1 MPVLAGIQ
9 GISSFYWF
17 PILVFTCALLPHA
30 IKGFV
35 LLSNYF
41 DKHVL
46 EIIYDNGCYNEK
58 VKVPDGYGYYDRC
71 LAYRLAVY
79 NNGHTEIK
87 NITVLMKQNTL
98 SIDSQDKKQTQDILP
113 NCIRI
118 YDIYY
123 MMEALPDPLKG
134 IFVKITVK
142 GEKTKSI
149 TKTLTL

>member
-1 MPVLAGIQ
+1 MPVLAWIQ
-9 GISSFYWF
+9 GIPSFYWF
-17 PILVFTCALLPHA
+17 PIVVFTCVLLPHA

-71 LAYRLAVY
+71 LAYRFAVY
-79 NNGHTEIK
+79 NSGPTEIK
-87 NITVLMKQNTL
+87 NITVLMEQNTL
-98 SIDSQDKKQTQDILP
+98 SNLPRYINCIDSQNKKQTQDIFP

-123 MMEALPDPLKG
+123 MMETRYHT
-134 IFVKITVK
+134 FV
-142 GEKTKSI
+142 
-149 TKTLTL
+149 